1 MTYKNQAIGESILW
15 WFRDEFWLHKSV
27 QKIENSFH
35 NGTYKIFSEKVIS
48 VFLSRYSVRRTIEG
62 GKNNVE
68 LFTTELVNTN
78 FLESVKESE
87 IGKLEHFSTIFESSA
102 KSSVK
107 SALSKFA
114 TLYNPDEYIMY
125 DSRSR
130 RGMYRLRSLI
140 SKNTNEKITYSK
152 IDNYSNYVKYAKE
165 LSNVYDNETLKGVL
179 HNLEESEIKSF
190 LLNNINA
197 FKLRIV
203 DKWLWLE
210 GYGDEMP
217 TKINTIEY
225 IEIVNNER

>member
-1 MTYKNQAIGESILW
+1 MNYKNQAIGESLLW
-15 WFRDEFWLHKSV
+15 WFRDEYWLHKSV
-27 QKIENSFH
+27 QNIENSFD
-35 NGTYKIFSEKVIS
+35 NRTYKIFSEKVIS
-48 VFLSRYSVRRTIEG
+48 VFLSRYSVRRTIEK
-62 GKNNVE
+62 GKDAEE

-78 FLESVKESE
+78 FVQSIKRSE
-87 IGKLEHFSTIFESSA
+87 IDKLEYYSTMFESSS

-114 TLYNPDEYIMY
+114 TLYNPNQYIMY

-130 RGMYRLRSLI
+130 RGMHRLGNLI
-140 SKNTNEKITYSK
+140 SKTINEKITYSK

-165 LSNVYDNETLKGVL
+165 LSNQYDDETLKGIL
-179 HNLEESEIKSF
+179 YNLEDSKIKTF
-190 LLNNINA
+190 LFNNINA

-210 GYGDEMP
+210 GYGSVMP

-225 IEIVNNER
+225 IEIINNER